1 MTRKA
6 DPIVQPEAPPPT
18 IDAPIIDAPT
28 FDPLPTHPLPTEG
41 GCWIVI
47 DGVLRVD
54 TTPTP
59 DPEV

>member
-6 DPIVQPEAPPPT
+6 DTAPEATNIAAPP
-18 IDAPIIDAPT
+18 AP
-28 FDPLPTHPLPTEG
+28 PLPAHPLPTEG

-47 DGVLRVD
+47 DGALAVD
-54 TTPTP
+54 ASATPTP